1 MRDGT
6 GYVLDNSH
14 VEAGQ
19 RFEVMSRNVEE
30 PAEIDRHLDD
40 VPSGRLDL
48 PCRRWSPL
56 PGANRIDGLSTE
68 EWRNSRPTTRAG
80 R

>member
-19 RFEVMSRNVEE
+19 RFEVMSRDVEE
-30 PAEIDRHLDD
+30 PAEIDRHLDN
-40 VPSGRLDL
+40 VTSGRLDL
-48 PCRRWSPL
+48 TMPPL
-56 PGANRIDGLSTE
+56 VTA
-68 EWRNSRPTTRAG
+68 AG
-80 R
+80 RKPDRRSVH